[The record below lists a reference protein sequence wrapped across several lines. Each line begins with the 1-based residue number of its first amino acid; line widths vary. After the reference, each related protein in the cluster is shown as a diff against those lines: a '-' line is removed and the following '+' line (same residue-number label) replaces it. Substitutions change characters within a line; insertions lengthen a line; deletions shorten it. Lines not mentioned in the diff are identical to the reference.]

1 MPPMTP
7 AARAQLQIHA
17 CVLLWGFTAILGRLI
32 TLPSLPLVWWR
43 MTLVTALLAL
53 TPRAWRGWKAMTPRL
68 ALAYAA
74 IGVVVAAHWL
84 TFYGAVKLANAS
96 IAATCMALSPVFQAV
111 IEPAVAGRRF
121 DPRELLLGLAVVPG
135 VALVTGG
142 VSPAYRVGIAVGVV
156 SAALASLFGAFNKRL
171 VSHGDPL
178 AITWLELGAG
188 AAVLT
193 LVGPL
198 VPVEPPAILS
208 GWRTLAGLAPFA
220 TADLSLW
227 VLPGARDL
235 ALLLALAI
243 GCTIVPFTLSL
254 VALRHLS
261 AFAATL
267 VINLEPVYSIVLA
280 IPLLGEQR
288 ELSPGFYAGVAII
301 LAAVLIYP
309 RLRRARV
316 EAPTGHTID

>member
-1 MPPMTP
+1 MNP
-7 AARAQLQIHA
+7 AARAQLQIHL

-32 TLPSLPLVWWR
+32 SLPALPLVWWR
-43 MTLVTALLAL
+43 MVLVAGLLAFL
-53 TPRAWRGWKAMTPRL
+53 PRVWRGWRAMTARL
-68 ALAYAA
+68 AIAYAA

-84 TFYGAVKLANAS
+84 TFYGAVKLSNAS

-111 IEPAVAGRRF
+111 IEPKVAGRRF

-142 VSPAYRVGIAVGVV
+142 VSPAYREGIVVGAI
-156 SAALASLFGAFNKRL
+156 SAALASVFGAFNKRL
-171 VSHGDPL
+171 VTRGDPL

-188 AAVLT
+188 ALVLT
-193 LVGPL
+193 AAAPLLPHDGWWRWSAGGLAWDEAATFL
-198 VPVEPPAILS
+198 VP
-208 GWRTLAGLAPFA
+208 GG
-220 TADLSLW
+220 
-227 VLPGARDL
+227 RDL
-235 ALLLALAI
+235 ALLLALSI

-267 VINLEPVYSIVLA
+267 VINLEPVYAILLA

-288 ELSPGFYAGVAII
+288 ELSVSFYAGVAII
-301 LAAVLIYP
+301 LAAVFAYP
-309 RLRRARV
+309 RLSRRPPDPPAG
-316 EAPTGHTID
+316 PLID